1 MNAFLFPGQG
11 SQEVGMAADLF
22 RDDAAFRAL
31 IDQASAEAGED
42 LERLCLRGPERKLCR
57 TTFLQPLL
65 VAVSL
70 GYLRH
75 VTGRGLAAGAVLGHS
90 LGEITALAAAGVVS
104 EADAIRIAA
113 RRGVLMDRVASQV
126 EGGMMAVTLTDRER
140 VLALAEGVTVAND
153 NAPNQ
158 VVLSGALRDLEAV
171 AARIAAE
178 QAGRCRSLAVAGP
191 WHSPYLADARR
202 EFAEW
207 VAPLVFHAPRTT
219 LILNATGEAE
229 TDPAAIKRH
238 VTDTLAGPVRWRSC
252 MDSLRRLA
260 PDTLLEIGPG
270 RVLAGLA
277 RANGFDDRT
286 RVLSVNNL
294 RGLDRLFETP
304 TS

>member
-1 MNAFLFPGQG
+1 
-11 SQEVGMAADLF
+11 MAADLF
-22 RDDAAFRAL
+22 RSDSVFRGL
-31 IDQASAEAGED
+31 VDQASAEAGEN
-42 LERLCLRGPERKLCR
+42 LERLCLRGPEKKLCR

-70 GYLRH
+70 GYLRRL
-75 VTGRGLAAGAVLGHS
+75 TERGLAAGVVLGHS
-90 LGEITALAAAGVVS
+90 LGEISALAASGVVTP
-104 EADAIRIAA
+104 ADAIRIAA
-113 RRGVLMDRVASQV
+113 RRGALMDRVAAQV
-126 EGGMMAVTLTDRER
+126 EGGMMAVTMSDRER
-140 VLALAEGVTVAND
+140 TLSLVDGVTVAND

-158 VVLSGALRDLEAV
+158 IVLSGTLRDLEAV
-171 AARIAAE
+171 ATRIAAE
-178 QAGRCRSLAVAGP
+178 RAGRCHRLAVAGP
-191 WHSPYLADARR
+191 WHSPYLAEARR
-202 EFAEW
+202 EFAQW
-207 VAPLVFHAPRTT
+207 VEPLPFGAPKTM

-270 RVLAGLA
+270 RILAGLA

-294 RGLDRLFETP
+294 RGVERIFEAP
-304 TS
+304 AR

>member
-1 MNAFLFPGQG
+1 VNAFLFPGQG

-22 RDDAAFRAL
+22 RSDSVFRGL
-31 IDQASAEAGED
+31 VDQASAEAGED
-42 LERLCLRGPERKLCR
+42 LERLCLRGPEKKLCR

-75 VTGRGLAAGAVLGHS
+75 LTERGLAAGVVLGHS
-90 LGEITALAAAGVVS
+90 LGEISALAASGVVTP
-104 EADAIRIAA
+104 ADAIRIAA
-113 RRGVLMDRVASQV
+113 RRGALMDRVAAQV
-126 EGGMMAVTLTDRER
+126 EGGMMAVTMPDREQTLSL
-140 VLALAEGVTVAND
+140 VDGVTVAND
-153 NAPNQ
+153 NAPKQ
-158 VVLSGALRDLEAV
+158 IVLSGTLRDLEAV

-178 QAGRCRSLAVAGP
+178 RAGRCHRLAVAGP
-191 WHSPYLADARR
+191 WHSPYLAEARR
-202 EFAEW
+202 EFAQW
-207 VAPLVFHAPRTT
+207 VEPLPFGAPKTT

-270 RVLAGLA
+270 RILAGLA

-286 RVLSVNNL
+286 RVLNVNNL
-294 RGLDRLFETP
+294 RGVDRIFETP
-304 TS
+304 AV

>member
-1 MNAFLFPGQG
+1 
-11 SQEVGMAADLF
+11 MAADLF
-22 RDDAAFRAL
+22 RSDSVFRGL
-31 IDQASAEAGED
+31 VDQASAEAGED
-42 LERLCLRGPERKLCR
+42 LERLCLRGPEKKLCR

-70 GYLRH
+70 GYLRRL
-75 VTGRGLAAGAVLGHS
+75 TERGLAAGVVLGHS
-90 LGEITALAAAGVVS
+90 LGEISALAASGVVTP
-104 EADAIRIAA
+104 ADAIRIAA
-113 RRGVLMDRVASQV
+113 RRGALMDRVAAQV
-126 EGGMMAVTLTDRER
+126 EGGMMAVTMSDRER
-140 VLALAEGVTVAND
+140 TLSLVDGVTVAND

-158 VVLSGALRDLEAV
+158 IVLSGTLRDLEAV

-178 QAGRCRSLAVAGP
+178 RAGRCHRLAVAGP
-191 WHSPYLADARR
+191 WHSPYLAEARR
-202 EFAEW
+202 EFAQW
-207 VAPLVFHAPRTT
+207 VEPLPFGAPKTM

-270 RVLAGLA
+270 RILAGLA

-294 RGLDRLFETP
+294 RGVERIFEAP
-304 TS
+304 AR